1 MGPELDNDCRRT
13 GCMTLTEKY
22 IRYVDTVKRYS
33 PKTVRTYH
41 DILNDF
47 VTYAFNGSGPV
58 SSGCSRGDTV
68 IPDNEMMEILTPGM
82 IRSYEVYLMDT
93 RKVIPRT
100 VNLHLSVLSGFCRF
114 LIKEGLLTYNPVR
127 TVARPKMPKRLPA
140 VFRQASMA
148 KYFRDTEIFV
158 DVPPD
163 ISPEDFMAQYIASR
177 PRGYREEADPV
188 LSEMREMSTDA
199 EKFSCWLYTRRLRR
213 AIIAMLYCTG
223 MRRAELV
230 SLDVHDID
238 HDRMNIR
245 VHGKGDKMR
254 EIPLTSSICKE
265 ISLYLQ
271 AVEMICGKNDR
282 EQALFVT
289 SRGRRIYPEFV
300 DRAVKSEFGESAGFT
315 GKKSPHVLR
324 HTLATEL
331 LDNGTDLYSI
341 KELLGHSSL
350 AATQVYTHNS
360 IEKLK
365 KVYQTAHPR
374 AKNGGKNGD

>member
-41 DILNDF
+41 DILDDF

-140 VFRQASMA
+140 VFRQASIA

-188 LSEMREMSTDA
+188 LITRSEFMRRMKDMAAIQPGMAIYGELPDSYNLIVNT
-199 EKFSCWLYTRRLRR
+199 EHPLTQR
-213 AIIAMLYCTG
+213 IIADTESSCKEQLTPILDELNTVN
-223 MRRAELV
+223 AEITRLQEA
-230 SLDVHDID
+230 
-238 HDRMNIR
+238 
-245 VHGKGDKMR
+245 KKDKKDE
-254 EIPLTSSICKE
+254 EIPVADKE
-265 ISLYLQ
+265 
-271 AVEMICGKNDR
+271 
-282 EQALFVT
+282 AL
-289 SRGRRIYPEFV
+289 
-300 DRAVKSEFGESAGFT
+300 KSAEEKA
-315 GKKSPHVLR
+315 
-324 HTLATEL
+324 
-331 LDNGTDLYSI
+331 
-341 KELLGHSSL
+341 KELRSKESDVLKTYADKNPLVRQLVDL
-350 AATQVYTHNS
+350 ALLSNNM
-360 IEKLK
+360 LK
-365 KVYQTAHPR
+365 GEALNNFIKRSV
-374 AKNGGKNGD
+374 DIL